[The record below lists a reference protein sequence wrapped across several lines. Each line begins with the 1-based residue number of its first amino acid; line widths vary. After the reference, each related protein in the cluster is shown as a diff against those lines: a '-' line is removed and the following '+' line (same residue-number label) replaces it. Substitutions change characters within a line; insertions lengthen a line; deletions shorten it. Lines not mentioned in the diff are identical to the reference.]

1 MQPTSYSGTQ
11 IILHWTIAALVFF
24 QILMHEGIVKVW
36 EGRTEGTLPN
46 QPTINPHAIAGA
58 LILVLVL
65 WRLKLR
71 RRRGVPGLPEGEH
84 PALRVMATG
93 MHAALNLLLILMA
106 LSGMAAWISGIEAI
120 GEAHSIARL
129 ALVPLVLLH
138 ILAALYHHFWL
149 RTDVLRRMLGRA

>member
-1 MQPTSYSGTQ
+1 MQPTSYSRTQ
-11 IILHWTIAALVFF
+11 IALHWTIAALVVF
-24 QILMHEGIVKVW
+24 QILMHDGIVKVW
-36 EGRTEGTLPN
+36 DGRMEGMLPN
-46 QPTINPHAIAGA
+46 QPTINPHAVAGA

-65 WRLKLR
+65 WRLVLR
-71 RRRGVPGLPEGEH
+71 RRRGVPGLPEGEQ
-84 PALRVMATG
+84 PTLKALATG

-149 RTDVLRRMLGRA
+149 KTDVLRRMLGRA

>member
-1 MQPTSYSGTQ
+1 MQPTSYSRAQ

-24 QILMHEGIVKVW
+24 QILMHDGIVKVW
-36 EGRTEGTLPN
+36 DGRMEGMLPN
-46 QPTINPHAIAGA
+46 QPTINPHAVAGA

-65 WRLKLR
+65 WRLVLR

-84 PALRVMATG
+84 PTLKALATG

-106 LSGMAAWISGIEAI
+106 LSGMAAWISGVEAI
-120 GEAHSIARL
+120 GEGHSIARL

-149 RTDVLRRMLGRA
+149 KTDVLRRMFGRA

>member
-1 MQPTSYSGTQ
+1 MQPTSYSRTQ
-11 IILHWTIAALVFF
+11 IALHWTIAALVFF
-24 QILMHEGIVKVW
+24 QILMHDGIVKVW
-36 EGRTEGTLPN
+36 DGRMEGTLPN

-65 WRLKLR
+65 WRLVLR

-84 PALRVMATG
+84 PALNVLATG

-106 LSGMAAWISGIEAI
+106 LSGMAAWISGVEAI

-149 RTDVLRRMLGRA
+149 KTDVLRRMFGRT

>member
-1 MQPTSYSGTQ
+1 MQPTSYSRAQ

-24 QILMHEGIVKVW
+24 QILMHDGIVKVW
-36 EGRTEGTLPN
+36 DGRMDGMLPN
-46 QPTINPHAIAGA
+46 QPTINPHAVAGA

-65 WRLKLR
+65 WRLVLR
-71 RRRGVPGLPEGEH
+71 RRRGEPGLPEGEH
-84 PALRVMATG
+84 PALKVLATG

-106 LSGMAAWISGIEAI
+106 LSGMAAWISGVEAI

-149 RTDVLRRMLGRA
+149 KTDVLRRMFGRT